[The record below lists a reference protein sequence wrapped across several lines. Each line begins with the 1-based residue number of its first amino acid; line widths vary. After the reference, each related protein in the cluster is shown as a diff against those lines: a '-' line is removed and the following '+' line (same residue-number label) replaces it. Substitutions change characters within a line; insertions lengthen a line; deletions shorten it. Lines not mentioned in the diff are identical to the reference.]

1 MRRSRPSSQTAPAA
15 RANRHAASAHISGV
29 PAWDEDRFFEEL
41 EARKDPLVLL
51 LDEVTDPHNLG
62 ACLRTANAA
71 GVLAVLT
78 PKHHSASVT
87 DTVVRIS
94 CAAALHTPV
103 VAVSNLARA
112 MDRLK
117 QAGLWLVGTD
127 DRAERLIHEVDLKG
141 PIGLVMG
148 AEGSGMR
155 RLTRES
161 CDFLVRIPMLG
172 QVPCLN
178 VSVATGV
185 CLFEAVRQRAGANAG
200 N

>member
-1 MRRSRPSSQTAPAA
+1 MRHPRSSSKHVPARINRHVTPAA
-15 RANRHAASAHISGV
+15 GAGL
-29 PAWDEDRFFEEL
+29 PAWDEGRFFEEL
-41 EARKDPLVLL
+41 ALRTAPLVLL

-62 ACLRTANAA
+62 ACLRSANAS

-78 PKHHSASVT
+78 PKHHSAPVT
-87 DTVVRIS
+87 DTVIRVS
-94 CAAALHTPV
+94 CGAALHTPV

-112 MDRLK
+112 MERLK

-127 DRAERLIHEVDLKG
+127 DRAERLLHQVDLKG
-141 PIGLVMG
+141 PIAVVMG

-161 CDFLVRIPMLG
+161 CDFLVRIPMQG

-178 VSVATGV
+178 VSVATGI
-185 CLFEAVRQRAGANAG
+185 CLYEAVRQRTAAGV
-200 N
+200 

>member
-1 MRRSRPSSQTAPAA
+1 MHRPRSSSHRAPAA
-15 RANRHAASAHISGV
+15 RANRHAAVVNLAGI
-29 PAWDEDRFFEEL
+29 PAWDEDRFFQEL
-41 EARKDPLVLL
+41 ATKKDPLVLL
-51 LDEVTDPHNLG
+51 LDEITDPHNLG
-62 ACLRTANAA
+62 ACLRTANACGA
-71 GVLAVLT
+71 LAVLT

-87 DTVVRIS
+87 ETVIRVS
-94 CAAALHTPV
+94 CGAALHTPV
-103 VAVSNLARA
+103 VEVSNLARA
-112 MDRLK
+112 MDHLK
-117 QAGLWLVGTD
+117 QAGVWLVGTD
-127 DRAERLIHEVDLKG
+127 DRAEKLLHQVDLKG

-185 CLFEAVRQRAGANAG
+185 CLYEAVRQRALPKA
-200 N
+200 